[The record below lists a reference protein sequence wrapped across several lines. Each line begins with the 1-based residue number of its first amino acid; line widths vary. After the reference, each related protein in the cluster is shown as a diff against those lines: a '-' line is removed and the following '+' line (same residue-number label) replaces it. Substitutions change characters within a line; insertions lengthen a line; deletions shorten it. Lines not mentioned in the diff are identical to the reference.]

1 MKLIYVL
8 LALVA
13 LLLASLLILRLL
25 DWRADQSEWQKLTS
39 LQPANPE
46 QYDPSM
52 VANLPEPARRFFNFS
67 IAPGTPLYTVAE
79 IDMGG
84 QFSLGSLEKP
94 DYQAMQAY
102 QVLAAPHGFVWRLK
116 LPGLVPVSGSDSA
129 RWTRF
134 RILGFI
140 PVARMGG
147 ESDHSRSAYGR
158 YVAEAVFWTP
168 AAILPR
174 AGVTWEEIDE
184 NTARVT
190 MTHEKISQA
199 VDVTVNAEGQ
209 PVEVSFK
216 RWSNANPEKIHRLQS
231 FGGYLSDFRIVQG
244 FKLPFSIEAGNMFGT
259 NEYFPFYK
267 AKVSSIRFPG
277 ADR

>member
-1 MKLIYVL
+1 MKFIYVF
-8 LALVA
+8 LALLV
-13 LLLASLLILRLL
+13 LLLVSLLILRLL
-25 DWRADQSEWQKLTS
+25 DWRADQSEWKQLSS
-39 LQPANPE
+39 LQPTNPE
-46 QYDPSM
+46 RYDFSM
-52 VANLPEPARRFFNFS
+52 VANLPEPARRFFNFT
-67 IAPGTPLYTVAE
+67 IASGTPLYTVAE

-84 QFSLGSLEKP
+84 QFSLGSQEDP
-94 DYQAMQAY
+94 NYQPMQAH
-102 QVLAAPHGFVWRLK
+102 QILAAPHGFVWRLN
-116 LPGLVPVSGSDSA
+116 LPGIISVSGSDSG

-147 ESDHSRSAYGR
+147 DSDHTRSAYGR

-174 AGVTWEEIDE
+174 AGVTWEGIDE

-190 MTHEKISQA
+190 ITHGKLSQA

-209 PVEVSFK
+209 PIEVSFM
-216 RWSNANPEKIHRLQS
+216 RWSNANPEKSHRLQP
-231 FGGYLSDFRIVQG
+231 FGGFLSDYRVVQG
-244 FKLPFSIEAGNMFGT
+244 FKLPFRIEAGNMFGT

-267 AKVSSIRFPG
+267 AEVKVIRFPG
-277 ADR
+277 ADK

>member
-1 MKLIYVL
+1 MKLIYVF
-8 LALVA
+8 LALLV

-46 QYDPSM
+46 QYDSSM
-52 VANLPEPARRFFNFS
+52 VANLPEPAQRFFNFS

-94 DYQAMQAY
+94 DYQAMQAF
-102 QVLAAPHGFVWRLK
+102 QILAAPHGFVWSLK
-116 LPGLVPVSGSDSA
+116 LPGLISGSDSA

-147 ESDHSRSAYGR
+147 ESDHTRSAYGR

-174 AGVTWEEIDE
+174 AGVTWERIDE

-190 MTHEKISQA
+190 MTHGKLSQA
-199 VDVTVNAEGQ
+199 VDITVNTEEQA
-209 PVEVSFK
+209 VKVSFM
-216 RWSNANPEKIHRLQS
+216 RWSNANPEKIHRLQP
-231 FGGYLSDFRIVQG
+231 FGGYLSDYRVVQG
-244 FKLPFSIEAGNMFGT
+244 FKLPFSIEAGNMFDT

-267 AKVSSIRFPG
+267 AKVSAIRFPG